1 MAKKITISDMI
12 FMNVVAL
19 LGIRWFATA
28 GQYGAASVILWVLA
42 AFLYFV
48 PMSYIFAELSTV
60 FPNRKGGFVDWV
72 KEIFGEEVAFYSSW
86 FYFVANLF
94 YYPTI
99 LTFAAVCI
107 AYPISPELA
116 QNKLFIS
123 IFVIVFVWI
132 GTFINIRGVNVLA
145 VFAKYGGIIGNIIPI
160 IALVILALLAVFVY
174 NHPIPTNFSF
184 DQWIPDLNTGNLLF
198 LCTLTFAMAGGE
210 ITSPFAANMRNPK
223 RDFATA
229 TLISALLISVCYVI
243 GTIALTLVLNPA
255 DIGAANG
262 IIAVIEKA
270 SRNIGM
276 VWLASIIAVLIAVAG
291 VSGTALWMA
300 GSIRMFVKG
309 NDEKYVPAFMR
320 KNNKNDIAYNALILQ
335 AFIVTFVFIL
345 TASMSSVES
354 IYIILILMTTI
365 QLFIVYVIIIAAYY
379 KLKFKMQKG
388 DKFRGAFESPG
399 KKTGAFIICFIA
411 MVSTVATILIP
422 LFSIPADT
430 NVLVYELE
438 MIGGPVIFFLLAY
451 WIIRN
456 AKKKHAKKAVKTN

>member
-1 MAKKITISDMI
+1 MAKKIRISDI
-12 FMNVVAL
+12 VFMNVVAL
-19 LGIRWFATA
+19 LGVRWFATA
-28 GQYGAASVILWVLA
+28 GQYGAASIILWVLA

-60 FPNRKGGFVDWV
+60 FPDTKGGFVDWV
-72 KEIFGEEVAFYSSW
+72 KEILGEETAFCSAW

-107 AYPISPELA
+107 AYPINPELA
-116 QNKLFIS
+116 QNKVFIT
-123 IFVIVFVWI
+123 IFVIVFVWV
-132 GTFINIRGVNVLA
+132 GTLINIRGVNVLA
-145 VFAKYGGIIGNIIPI
+145 IFAKFGGIIGNIIPI
-160 IALVILALLAVFVY
+160 IVLIILAFITVFIY

-184 DQWIPDLNTGNLLF
+184 EHWIPNLNTGNLLF

-229 TLISALLISVCYVI
+229 TLISALLVSICYII
-243 GTIALTLVLNPA
+243 GTVALTLVLKPA

-262 IIAVIEKA
+262 IIAVVEKA
-270 SRNIGM
+270 SRNIDM
-276 VWLASIIAVLIAVAG
+276 VWLASVVAVLITIAG
-291 VSGTALWMA
+291 ISGTALWMA

-320 KNNKNDIAYNALILQ
+320 KNNKNDIASNALILQ
-335 AFIVTFVFIL
+335 ALIVTFIFLL
-345 TASMSSVES
+345 TACMSSVES

-388 DKFRGAFESPG
+388 DKFRGLFESPG
-399 KKTGAFIICFIA
+399 KKTGAFIICFVA

-422 LFSIPADT
+422 IFSVPADT
-430 NVLVYELE
+430 NILVYEIE
-438 MIGGPVIFFLLAY
+438 IIGGPIVFLILAL

-456 AKKKHAKKAVKTN
+456 AKKKHAKKTVEN